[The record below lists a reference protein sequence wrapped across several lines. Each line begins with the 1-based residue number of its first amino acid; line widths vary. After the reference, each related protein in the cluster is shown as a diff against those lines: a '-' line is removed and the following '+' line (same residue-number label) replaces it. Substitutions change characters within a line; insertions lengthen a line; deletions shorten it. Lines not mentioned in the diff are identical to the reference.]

1 MMEHLEDMIIDIEK
15 RLLAESEEKG
25 IKIGKEKGIKIGK
38 EDGIKIGEEKLMI
51 KFVESMI
58 KNNYSKKEILKIS
71 KINETQFNKIQK
83 NLNN

>member
-1 MMEHLEDMIIDIEK
+1 MEYIKSSNIDIEK
-15 RLLAESEEKG
+15 RLLAESEEK
-25 IKIGKEKGIKIGK
+25 
-38 EDGIKIGEEKLMI
+38 GIKIGEEKLMI

-71 KINETQFNKIQK
+71 KINETQFNQIQK